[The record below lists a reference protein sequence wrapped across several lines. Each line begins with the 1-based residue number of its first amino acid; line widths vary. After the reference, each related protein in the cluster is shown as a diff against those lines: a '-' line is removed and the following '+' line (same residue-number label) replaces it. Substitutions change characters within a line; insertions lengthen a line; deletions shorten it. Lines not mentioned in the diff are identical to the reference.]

1 MGASKDNQI
10 PTNKGLQQY
19 STGINQKYDTP
30 LFETLA
36 IADSSGGRDAD
47 SKAAIASDQAV
58 ADAKKWVDENRL

>member
-1 MGASKDNQI
+1 MNTKKDNPI
-10 PTNKGLQQY
+10 PTNKGLQQF

-36 IADSSGGRDAD
+36 IADDAGGRDPA